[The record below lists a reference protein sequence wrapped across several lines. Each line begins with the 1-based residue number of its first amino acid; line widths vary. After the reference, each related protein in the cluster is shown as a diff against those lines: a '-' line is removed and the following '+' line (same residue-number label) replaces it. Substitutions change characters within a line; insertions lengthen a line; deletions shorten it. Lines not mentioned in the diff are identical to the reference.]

1 MSRLVRL
8 VSLGALVVAGARADG
23 QGVLSSQGFGYPSGG
38 VSSRAAGAGA
48 GFAEFDPTSTRNPA
62 SIAAWGR
69 GGIFFQYEPE
79 FRSLQGPGGND
90 KTLTARF
97 PVAMIAIS
105 VGSSGMVALSHST
118 LLDRTWETEVRGGQ
132 RLGDDS
138 VEFLEN
144 IRSSGAINDVRL
156 GFSWTLGTKL
166 SVGAGAHALT
176 GQNQLSLTRVFDD
189 SLAFGTLERALTLGY
204 SGTALSA
211 GATWRPINALA
222 FSASARRGGE
232 LTLRIEDSTS
242 AKATVPGRY
251 GFGIRLDAI
260 PGASLSASAE
270 HVTWSD
276 MAAIGSSDLTTIDTW
291 EYGAGAELL
300 GPRMRGSVSL
310 FRLGYR
316 MRDLPFAANGAEVS
330 EKAYSVG
337 AGLPLAGARAVFDLA
352 LQRVSRSAV
361 SAVDE
366 NAWIVSFGLTVRP

>member
-1 MSRLVRL
+1 MTRLVRL
-8 VSLGALVVAGARADG
+8 LSLGAALLASRAGA
-23 QGVLSSQGFGYPSGG
+23 QGVLSSQGFGYPAGG

-48 GFAEFDPTSTRNPA
+48 GFAEFDPTSTRNPSA
-62 SIAAWGR
+62 ISAWGR

-79 FRSLQGPGGND
+79 FRRLRGPGGND
-90 KTLTARF
+90 NTLTARF
-97 PVAMIAIS
+97 PLAMLAITA
-105 VGSSGMVALSHST
+105 GSSGVIALSHST
-118 LLDRTWETEVRGGQ
+118 LLDRTWETQVRGGQ

-138 VEFLEN
+138 VEFLETT
-144 IRSSGAINDVRL
+144 RSSGAINDFRL
-156 GFSWTLGTKL
+156 GFSWTFGTKL
-166 SVGAGAHALT
+166 SIGGGAHALT
-176 GQNQLSLTRVFDD
+176 GQNRLALTRVFDD

-222 FSASARRGGE
+222 FSASGRWGGE

-251 GFGIRLDAI
+251 GFGVRFDGI
-260 PGASLSASAE
+260 PGASIGVSAE

-276 MAAIGSSDLTTIDTW
+276 MAGIGSSDLTTFDTW

-300 GPRMRGSVSL
+300 GPRMRGAVSL

-316 MRDLPFAANGAEVS
+316 MRDLPFAADGAEVS
-330 EKAYSVG
+330 EKAYTVG

-352 LQRVSRSAV
+352 VQRVSRSAV
-361 SAVDE
+361 TSVEE
-366 NAWIVSFGLTVRP
+366 NAWIVSLGLTVRP